1 MALHLAATAT
11 YAYKPLAA
19 RRIRLLK
26 LPKNVDSQ
34 CEEGPA
40 LVDVSLDTPPAYE
53 TVSYVWGE
61 QIKSC
66 LFNFSFGTSVPVTP
80 TLRTT
85 IERLRPHCQTC
96 YLWVDQLCI
105 DQASIPDRNQ
115 QVALMG

>member
-1 MALHLAATAT
+1 MALHLATTAT

-26 LPKNVDSQ
+26 LSKNVDSR
-34 CEEGPA
+34 CEEAPA

-61 QIKSC
+61 QTKSY

-80 TLRTT
+80 TLLTT
-85 IERLRPHCQTC
+85 IERLILSFGTT
-96 YLWVDQLCI
+96 
-105 DQASIPDRNQ
+105 
-115 QVALMG
+115 